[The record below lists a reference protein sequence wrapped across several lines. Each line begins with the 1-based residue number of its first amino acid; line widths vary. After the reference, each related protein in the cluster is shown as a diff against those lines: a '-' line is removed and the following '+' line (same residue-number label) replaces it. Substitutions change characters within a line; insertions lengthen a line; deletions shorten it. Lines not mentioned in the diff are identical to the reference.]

1 MKKDD
6 RKIFLY
12 ALLMSAAVLVII
24 VVAYMSEMKIDS
36 VEDSYEKIITEQSQK
51 AENVSKELQ
60 LLQEE
65 NVRLNTELNELKNKK
80 AETIS
85 SGETYNQATKL
96 LSDIYLLIES
106 GDIEKARKELEKFDT
121 STFDDTIINYKKALQ
136 KLIE

>member
-12 ALLMSAAVLVII
+12 AMIMAAAVLVII

-36 VEDSYEKIITEQSQK
+36 VEDSYKKIITEQSQK

-65 NVRLNTELNELKNKK
+65 NVRLKKELNELKNKK

-85 SGETYNQATKL
+85 SGETYNQETKI

-106 GDIEKARKELEKFDT
+106 GDIGKAKKELEKFDT
-121 STFDDTIINYKKALQ
+121 STFDDTIINYKKALE
-136 KLIE
+136 KLID